1 MATEADERNTEPVG
15 MDLRAKSDRAD
26 RVDGEPVRRAPG
38 RGGRSAG
45 RGVHPDQPEGL
56 QFGCDGAGRG
66 ARDAEAGG

>member
-15 MDLRAKSDRAD
+15 MDLRAKSDRAGW
-26 RVDGEPVRRAPG
+26 VDGEPVRRAPG